1 MSDDST
7 LSEVRLS
14 SCPVC
19 QSSALEPVKHV
30 PHRWIG
36 SWLFEPYR
44 DKLGLSRCR
53 ACELVLVN
61 PRPNERLLDAFYK
74 SERYVC
80 HKASDPES
88 MLTKAAYVLSRV
100 EHHQPRKGTLLDFGC
115 GSGWL
120 IGAAQERG
128 WDAIGF
134 DVGDSALKHCREQG
148 LRVVG
153 DLEQLEPG
161 SCDAIV
167 LHHVLE
173 HVQRFDELFP
183 LLLRLLAANG
193 RLFIEVPNA
202 QSLRARLSP
211 PVLSRYASADERYRA
226 FPIHLSYFSGKN
238 LARLLETFGF
248 STRAVET
255 YGLGLDEYFYDPQ
268 SEHTAYAG
276 AKHKPRSALLRP
288 LRSLVKRGLYGLRL
302 GENVMVVAEPRENRS
317 RPGRSSIL
325 DSRADERAMTLQ
337 PLVAEA
343 AVAWGA
349 FFE

>member
-1 MSDDST
+1 MSDVST
-7 LSEVRLS
+7 FSEVRLS

-19 QSSALEPVKHV
+19 QSSALKPLRHV
-30 PHRWIG
+30 PRRWIG

-44 DKLGLSRCR
+44 AKLGLSRCS

-88 MLTKAAYVLSRV
+88 LRAKAAYVLGRI
-100 EHHQPRKGTLLDFGC
+100 EHYQPGKGTLLDFGC

-120 IGAAQERG
+120 IAAAQERG
-128 WDAIGF
+128 WEAVGF
-134 DVGDSALKHCREQG
+134 DVGDSALKHCRERG
-148 LRVVG
+148 LRVIK
-153 DLEQLEPG
+153 DLEQLADG
-161 SCDAIV
+161 SCDAVV

-183 LLLRLLAANG
+183 LLLRLLAPGG

-202 QSLRARLSP
+202 QSLRARLAL
-211 PVLSRYASADERYRA
+211 PVLSRFASADERYRA
-226 FPIHLSYFSGKN
+226 FPIHLSYFSGEN

-248 STRAVET
+248 SKLAVET

-268 SEHTAYAG
+268 SEHTAYAS
-276 AKHKPRSALLRP
+276 AKPKARSALLRP
-288 LRSLVKRGLYGLRL
+288 LRTLVKRGLYGLRL
-302 GENVMVVAEPRENRS
+302 GENVMVVAEPGSAAPAVEVKRLQVEER
-317 RPGRSSIL
+317 RTAA
-325 DSRADERAMTLQ
+325 ADQ
-337 PLVAEA
+337 S
-343 AVAWGA
+343 
-349 FFE
+349 